1 MIKEKNLDCLFLVA
15 NSASKTYQSLSK
27 TYSAIEPPT
36 WALLLAQST
45 RSVGF
50 KIDILDANAENLS
63 ESEILEKIKDN
74 RPKLICLVVYGQNV
88 NAGTTNMSGAINLS
102 EYIKSNIDITISIVG
117 SHVQAL
123 PIDTL
128 KKEKS
133 IDFVFTNEGVYAL
146 QELLKTDLNN
156 LSQLKNVKGIC
167 FRDTGRIKMNHP
179 EVIVPQ
185 DRMDLDMPGYA
196 WDLLPF
202 KERPL
207 DLYRSPLWHAG
218 YNHSDRSPYA
228 ALYTSLGCRFQCNFC
243 MINLINRDDDLEVGV
258 ASNYNKMRYWSPE
271 WVIRQFDKLVSWE
284 VKTIR
289 ISDEMFLLN
298 PKYYKTICNLLVSRG
313 YGEKLNLWSY
323 SRVDTVAKDENLR
336 LLNEA
341 GFKWLCLGIES
352 ANKTVR
358 LEASKGN
365 FENVNI
371 KDVVERVHSG
381 QIEVMANYLF
391 GLPEDNMKTM
401 QETLDLSIDLNTS
414 AWNGYP
420 VIPLPGS
427 QIYRDLHYSG
437 HDLPKSYED
446 YSFHSYNTMP
456 IPTKFLKPS
465 EVLKFR
471 DRAFVEY
478 HSNKKFLK
486 RIEKNFG
493 TDAVQNINEMLE
505 VKLKRKILGD

>member
-1 MIKEKNLDCLFLVA
+1 MDVLFINPSSGKQV
-15 NSASKTYQSLSK
+15 YQALADK
-27 TYSAIEPPT
+27 YSAISTPY
-36 WALLLAQST
+36 WLLLLAEST
-45 RSVGF
+45 RSAGYEVS
-50 KIDILDANAENLS
+50 ILDLLAERIQKDKAVERIN
-63 ESEILEKIKDN
+63 KIN
-74 RPKLICLVVYGQNV
+74 PKLICFVVYGENV
-88 NAGTTNMSGAINLS
+88 NSGTTQMSGAIEYS
-102 EYIKSNIDITISIVG
+102 EYISKYTEKSKIAFIG
-117 SHVQAL
+117 SYVQAL
-123 PIDTL
+123 PIKAMQD
-128 KKEKS
+128 EPS
-133 IDFVFTNEGVYAL
+133 IDFIFTNEGVYAL

-371 KDVVERVHSG
+371 KDVVERVHNG

>member
-1 MIKEKNLDCLFLVA
+1 MDVLFINPSSGKQVYQALA
-15 NSASKTYQSLSK
+15 NK
-27 TYSAIEPPT
+27 YSAISTPY
-36 WALLLAQST
+36 WLLLIAEST
-45 RSVGF
+45 RSAGYEVS
-50 KIDILDANAENLS
+50 ILDLLAER
-63 ESEILEKIKDN
+63 IQKDKTVERIN
-74 RPKLICLVVYGQNV
+74 KLNPRLICFVVYGENV
-88 NAGTTNMSGAINLS
+88 NSGTTQMSGAIEYS
-102 EYIKSNIDITISIVG
+102 EYISKYTSKSKIAFIG
-117 SHVQAL
+117 SYVQAL
-123 PIDTL
+123 PIKAMQD
-128 KKEKS
+128 ESS
-133 IDFVFTNEGVYAL
+133 IDFVFTNEGIYAL
-146 QELLKTDLNN
+146 QELLKTDLDN
-156 LSQLKNVKGIC
+156 LSQLKYVKGIC
-167 FRDTGRIKMNHP
+167 YRDSGHIKMNPP
-179 EVIVPQ
+179 EIIVPQ
-185 DRMDLDMPGYA
+185 ERIDLDMPGYA

-228 ALYTSLGCRFQCNFC
+228 AFYTSLGCRFQCNFC
-243 MINLINRDDDLEVGV
+243 MINLINRDDDLEVGI

-298 PKYYKTICNLLVSRG
+298 PKYYKAICNLLISRG

-336 LLNEA
+336 LLKEA

-371 KDVVERVHSG
+371 KDVVERVHNS
-381 QIEVMANYLF
+381 QIEVIANYLF

-427 QIYRDLHYSG
+427 KIYRDLLYSG
-437 HDLPKSYED
+437 HNLPKSYED

-465 EVLKFR
+465 EVLRFR
-471 DRAFVEY
+471 DLAFVEY

-486 RIEKNFG
+486 RVKKIFG
-493 TDAVQNINEMLE
+493 TDAVQNINKMLDI
-505 VKLKRKILGD
+505 KLKRKILGD